1 MKEKFQNNIFI
12 FNTFSKRGLKFWIK
26 YLISYV
32 LNIAFHLILFCSPHP
47 VQNRKT
53 KYKVTLCAIFKN
65 EAPFLKEWILFHKM
79 IGIEHIYLYNNFSE
93 DNYIEVLT
101 DFINSGFITL
111 TEWPIPQGQIAAY
124 KHWYENYR
132 KETQWNCFL
141 DLDEYICPYYKN
153 DIYSWLKP
161 FYKYPS
167 VGVYWKMFGT
177 SGQIEHDYNKLT
189 IEQYTVSWDK
199 YYDIGKIFYN
209 TFYDITN
216 FNRGMMHRIDS
227 PIKIFGKTFNI
238 PSVNEFGYFFNKYS
252 IHHAKKNF
260 TIQINHYWSKAFKE
274 YEKKHKRGDAVFSK
288 SPRNLEYFLFHEMNN
303 RSSDFHIF
311 RFIISLKLLYN
322 EKS

>member
-1 MKEKFQNNIFI
+1 MKEKLQNNIFI
-12 FNTFSKRGLKFWIK
+12 FDTPPKRNLKFWIK

-32 LNIAFHLILFCSPHP
+32 LNIAYHLILYCSPSP
-47 VQNRKT
+47 AQDRKT

-65 EAPFLKEWILFHKM
+65 EAPFLKEWILFHKL
-79 IGIEHIYLYNNFSE
+79 IGIEHIYLYNNYSE
-93 DNYIEVLT
+93 DNYADVLK
-101 DFINSGFITL
+101 DFIKEGFVTL
-111 TEWPIPQGQIAAY
+111 TEWPVPQGQIPAY

-132 KETQWNCFL
+132 SETLWNCFL

-167 VGVYWKMFGT
+167 VGIYWKMFGT

-199 YYDIGKIFYN
+199 YDSIGKIFYN
-209 TFYDITN
+209 TFYDITE
-216 FNRGMMHRIDS
+216 FESGMMHCIHS
-227 PIKIFGKTFNI
+227 PIKIFGKIFNI
-238 PSVNEFGYFFNKYS
+238 PPVNEFGYFFNKYS
-252 IHHAKKNF
+252 IHHAKRNF

-288 SPRNLEYFLFHEMNN
+288 SPRDLEYFLYHEMNN